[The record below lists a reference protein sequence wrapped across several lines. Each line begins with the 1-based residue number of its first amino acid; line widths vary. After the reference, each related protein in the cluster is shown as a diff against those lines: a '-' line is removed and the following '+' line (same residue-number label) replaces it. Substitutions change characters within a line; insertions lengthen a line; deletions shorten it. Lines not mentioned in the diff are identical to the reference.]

1 MIGGIGIQAGF
12 TEEAS
17 GLQTLRPPQD
27 KGFDQV
33 LKRAERERP
42 EASAPFKSTAPPRQA
57 GARRILFEEAEP
69 EPRKAG
75 SGDDAPARKEKIAG
89 PEGKKVP
96 KDKGVGDQAANQ
108 AAQADHASQTRQ
120 AEQASPA
127 EQAEQANPA
136 QAGQVVPSSVQ
147 QRAPAEPASTDEQ
160 GSRLAGLSATLEQ
173 TAINPQAAA
182 LDAQTEHLSGIGMA
196 AYQNSQHG
204 LGEAEVAGQSQ
215 GMALRA
221 QPTRAQSVDLAV
233 AALAARPDGLLEK
246 VVQEVPTEPSTRRKQ
261 MPGVGGLANLDE
273 LAEADTKSA
282 DLKDQ
287 TENARLALLN
297 SMRQPPAGAHPAY
310 GAAFGKE
317 SAPGAKESKS
327 TGGAI
332 EGLRTAVLQH
342 PKAVDPAQVQAGLP
356 NITAA
361 QRGAFGSVQ
370 KPDAGQPPLMERV
383 AQEVRWSIRN
393 DRSEATIRLE
403 PDHLGTMRIKIV
415 HSGDTLRIDMT
426 VDNQQARS
434 LVESRL
440 TELQQHLGRQDLGAD
455 QFAFNV
461 NVQDGGGSDSFKQA
475 AQNARTL
482 PYSHIAR
489 ELPPPEQ
496 YRPAGI
502 SRPIWGRAGVGI
514 YA

>member
-1 MIGGIGIQAGF
+1 VIGGIGIQAGF

-33 LKRAERERP
+33 LKRAARERP
-42 EASAPFKSTAPPRQA
+42 EASAPPKTTAPPRQA
-57 GARRILFEEAEP
+57 GARRVLFEEAEP
-69 EPRKAG
+69 EPHEAG
-75 SGDDAPARKEKIAG
+75 AGDDAPARTEKVAG

-96 KDKGVGDQAANQ
+96 KDKNAADQG
-108 AAQADHASQTRQ
+108 AQASQ
-120 AEQASPA
+120 APGQASLTQ
-127 EQAEQANPA
+127 QARPP
-136 QAGQVVPSSVQ
+136 AGQASLTGPRESVQ
-147 QRAPAEPASTDEQ
+147 QRAPTEAPGEDEQ
-160 GSRLAGLSATLEQ
+160 AGDVTGLSAALEQ
-173 TAINPQAAA
+173 TGINPQAAA
-182 LDAQTEHLSGIGMA
+182 LNAQAAHLSGIGLA
-196 AYQNSQHG
+196 AYETSPHG
-204 LGEAEVAGQSQ
+204 NGEAEVAGQTKGITLQ
-215 GMALRA
+215 AP
-221 QPTRAQSVDLAV
+221 PTRAQSVQMAV
-233 AALAARPDGLLEK
+233 AAQAAQPDELLEK
-246 VVQEVPTEPSTRRKQ
+246 VPQDLPTEPSTRRKQ
-261 MPGVGGLANLDE
+261 MPGVGGMTNLDE
-273 LAEADTKSA
+273 LSEADTKSA
-282 DLKDQ
+282 EGKEKA
-287 TENARLALLN
+287 ENARLALLN
-297 SMRQPPAGAHPAY
+297 SMRQPPTGAHPAY
-310 GAAFGKE
+310 GSAFGKE
-317 SAPGAKESKS
+317 SVPGLKETKS
-327 TGGAI
+327 SGGAV
-332 EGLRTAVLQH
+332 EGARTTVLQQPKSVDPSQVQTAV
-342 PKAVDPAQVQAGLP
+342 P
-356 NITAA
+356 NLTAA